1 MKNQETTPKSPK
13 NRFVAEINYK
23 SALPEIGSTSR
34 TGAMSIEDVKHQA
47 KFYTEQ
53 AKRNKTGS
61 TVVIRE
67 NKKVYPEFDWVEI
80 ERYEA

>member
-1 MKNQETTPKSPK
+1 MKNPTPKSPK
-13 NRFVAEINYK
+13 NKYVAEINYK
-23 SALPEIGSTSR
+23 KPLLEIGSTSR

-53 AKRNKTGS
+53 AKRNKTSS
-61 TVVIRE
+61 TVVIKE
-67 NKKVYPEFDWVEI
+67 NIKVYPKIEWVEI